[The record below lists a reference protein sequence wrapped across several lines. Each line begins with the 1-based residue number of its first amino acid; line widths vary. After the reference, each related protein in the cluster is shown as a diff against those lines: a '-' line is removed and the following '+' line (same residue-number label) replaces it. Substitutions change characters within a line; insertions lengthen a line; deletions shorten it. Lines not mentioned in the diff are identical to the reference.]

1 MPTCKTCN
9 LNKPQEEF
17 YKIKQKAGN
26 YTYRKECRECFS
38 NKESTRYHIKV
49 GRKERYR
56 LAYCTS
62 CFEWK
67 IKYQQFSFDIN
78 KCNTCIKNELEP
90 IVEPEKEIEEE
101 YTLNHQSPE
110 IQVKELKPEVLYIKC
125 NTCGEEKLSIDFYK
139 TNKKNCKVCLI
150 TKRMKL
156 AEVQRDG
163 TRWMVPQQVGVYD
176 CQEQFDALSELMI
189 NMGWKYEQNGTNE
202 LNGTWYKPGFKDKD
216 KNFYIDGKIMY
227 NIPKVIK
234 PLRKVYHAGQ
244 SKLDGYEE
252 EILDY
257 RKQGYT
263 FDDIAYIY
271 NCSHT
276 TVRALLKKMKK

>member
-90 IVEPEKEIEEE
+90 ILEPEVKIEEQ
-101 YTLNHQSPE
+101 YTQQDQSPE
-110 IQVKELKPEVLYIKC
+110 IEVKELEPEVLYIKC
-125 NTCGEEKLSIDFYK
+125 KLCGIEKLKKDYYPK
-139 TNKKNCKVCLI
+139 NKATCRACCIERRINQKSVINN
-150 TKRMKL
+150 
-156 AEVQRDG
+156 G
-163 TRWMVPQQVGVYD
+163 TRWMVPQEVGKYECD
-176 CQEQFDALSELMI
+176 EQFDELSNLMI
-189 NMGWKYEQNGTNE
+189 SMGWIYEPNGTNE

-216 KNFYIDGKIMY
+216 KNFYIDGKII
-227 NIPKVIK
+227 NNTPKVIK

-257 RKQGYT
+257 RKEGYT
-263 FDDIAYIY
+263 FEDIADIY

-276 TVRALLKKMKK
+276 TVRHFYKKMKK